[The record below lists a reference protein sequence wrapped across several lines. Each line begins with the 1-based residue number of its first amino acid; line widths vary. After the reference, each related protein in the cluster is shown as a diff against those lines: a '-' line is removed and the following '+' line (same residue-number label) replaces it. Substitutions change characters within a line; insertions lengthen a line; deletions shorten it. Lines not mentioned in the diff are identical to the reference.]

1 MDIEV
6 FNYNLP
12 MELIAQYPSK
22 KRDHSRMLVL
32 NKTKN
37 TIEDHYFY
45 NILDFLRPGDV
56 LVRNNS
62 RVIPARLFG
71 LKEGTGAKVEVL
83 LLHLVD
89 KDTYEC
95 LVGNAKVIKK
105 EL

>member
-62 RVIPARLFG
+62 RVIPARL
-71 LKEGTGAKVEVL
+71 L
-83 LLHLVD
+83 D
-89 KDTYEC
+89 
-95 LVGNAKVIKK
+95 
-105 EL
+105 